1 MGLIRPVSL
10 VATASQFVLEY
21 PSLNTTLID
30 GGVAANVTV
39 SVALRRVGSGTSVST
54 VPLSLR
60 LGDGATAS
68 VTAVAPPLGVSVLVT
83 FPIVHLVKPALWW
96 PWQMGS
102 STMTTLL
109 ISSPLADPLKADV
122 GLRSVESGLN
132 AAGHRYYRING
143 RALLIRGAGWAN
155 ELLLQ
160 NTREKA
166 RIEVQL
172 ARDAGFNALRLEG
185 QLLDDEI
192 FDEADK
198 L

>member
-83 FPIVHLVKPALWW
+83 FPVVHLVKPALWW